1 MGGKGEG
8 PYAARMKVPSLVLA
22 AGIAALSF
30 TIEAATAKAPSSL
43 GKGARGPDVVK
54 AQVLLSRAFF
64 SPGEIDGGFGENMRR
79 AVSAFQEARSLKVT
93 GRIDAPTWE
102 ALGGKDTE
110 NLTTYTITDKDA
122 AGPWIVVPKSPMDRA
137 KLTALGFENLLEALG
152 ERFHSSPTLLKTLN
166 PGKRFQA
173 GVEIKVPDVEAKPP
187 AKAASLRLLKKERIL
202 IALDA
207 AGKPIATFPIS
218 LGTPRDE
225 LPVGPLKVVNEVTNP
240 SFDYTP
246 ELLHDKNPDHK
257 KVTIAPGPNNPVGVL
272 WMGLSK
278 KHFGIHGTPE
288 PSKVGHNE
296 TNGCVHLTNWD
307 AMRLSAIASA
317 GLAVDVR
324 K

>member
-1 MGGKGEG
+1 
-8 PYAARMKVPSLVLA
+8 MKIPSLVLA
-22 AGIAALSF
+22 ASIAALSS
-30 TIEAATAKAPSSL
+30 TAHSATATKGSGTL

-54 AQVLLSRAFF
+54 AQVLLDRAFF

-79 AVSAFQEARSLKVT
+79 AVSAFQEARALKVT
-93 GRIDAPTWE
+93 GRIDAATWE
-102 ALGGKDTE
+102 ALGGKDSE
-110 NLTTYTITDKDA
+110 NFTTYTITAKDT
-122 AGPWIVVPKSPMDRA
+122 AGPFIVVPKSPMERA
-137 KLTALGFENLLEALG
+137 KLPALGYESVVEALG
-152 ERFHSSPTLLKTLN
+152 ERFHSAPSLLKTLN
-166 PGKRFQA
+166 PGKRFEA
-173 GVEIKVPDVEAKPP
+173 GVEIKVPDVEVKAPG
-187 AKAASLRLLKKERIL
+187 KAASLRLHKKERIL

-246 ELLHDKNPDHK
+246 ELLNDKNPNHK

-307 AMRLSAIASA
+307 AMRLSALASA
-317 GLAVDVR
+317 GLAVDVQ